1 MKREI
6 DNMLN
11 LEMLILKRKGYKTIK
26 RNGEYLI
33 FKNNSLIRV
42 LSKEELKQW
51 LKMLRKLE
59 II

>member
-1 MKREI
+1 
-6 DNMLN
+6 MLN

-42 LSKEELKQW
+42 LSKEEFKQW
-51 LKMLRKLE
+51 FKMLRKLE

>member
-1 MKREI
+1 
-6 DNMLN
+6 MLN

-33 FKNNSLIRV
+33 FKNNSLCRV
-42 LSKEELKQW
+42 LSEGEFKQW
-51 LKMLRKLE
+51 FKMLRKLE